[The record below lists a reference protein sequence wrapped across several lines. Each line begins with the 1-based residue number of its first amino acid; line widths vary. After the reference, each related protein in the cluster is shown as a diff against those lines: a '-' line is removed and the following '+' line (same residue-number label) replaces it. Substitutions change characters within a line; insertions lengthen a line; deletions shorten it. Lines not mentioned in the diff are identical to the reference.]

1 VRRALELLRARR
13 AGKAWPARLAVATVG
28 QGSREELQAQGFAE
42 VLAPAGRADSEAL
55 LALPAL
61 AGVRGKRIVIFRGD
75 GGRPLLG
82 DELGKRGAFVEYAA
96 CYRRAR
102 PSGAGAL
109 AWPVH
114 AVTVSSA
121 EGLENFLQLAGEDA
135 AHRLA
140 EVPVFVPH
148 ARVAAEAR
156 RLGLRQ
162 VIVAGPRDEEVAA
175 ALVAYFG
182 GAG

>member
-1 VRRALELLRARR
+1 
-13 AGKAWPARLAVATVG
+13 
-28 QGSREELQAQGFAE
+28 
-42 VLAPAGRADSEAL
+42 
-55 LALPAL
+55 
-61 AGVRGKRIVIFRGD
+61 
-75 GGRPLLG
+75 
-82 DELGKRGAFVEYAA
+82 
-96 CYRRAR
+96 
-102 PSGAGAL
+102 
-109 AWPVH
+109 VH

-121 EGLENFLQLAGEDA
+121 EGLENFLQRAGEDA